1 MLILRVDYTDT
12 FSTHSTWHSQ
22 SGFTYLLFFLVS
34 SRILHGI
41 GALDPLLLAYNAF
54 CFVVV
59 FDFPVD
65 FFFWCFVSLRVND
78 GCMLHVAG
86 AF

>member
-22 SGFTYLLFFLVS
+22 SGFTYLLFLVS
-34 SRILHGI
+34 LRILHGT
-41 GALDPLLLAYNAF
+41 GASGPLLSTLNAF

-59 FDFPVD
+59 FYFLVD
-65 FFFWCFVSLRVND
+65 FSLWCFVSLRVND